1 MDKMSLA
8 LFWGGIGC
16 SVATWFLAKLPV
28 PFTILRVLALVFY
41 GYAVIRIFSRN
52 FAARQREL
60 SAYLKL
66 ENKVRAFWQRL
77 RYGHR
82 NVVNLNAERK
92 KFKYLT
98 CPQCR
103 QKLRVPKGKGQLRVT
118 CSKCGCKFN
127 AKS

>member
-1 MDKMSLA
+1 MDKLSLA
-8 LFWGGIGC
+8 LFWGGIGA
-16 SVATWFLAKLPV
+16 SVVTWFLGKFPI
-28 PFTILRVLALVFY
+28 PFTVFRVLSVLFY
-41 GYAVIRIFSRN
+41 GYAVFRILSRN

-60 SAYLKL
+60 SVYLRFSG
-66 ENKVRAFWQRL
+66 NVRAFWQRL

-82 NVVNLNAERK
+82 NVINLNAERK

-103 QKLRVPKGKGQLRVT
+103 QKLRVPRGKGQLRVT
-118 CSKCGCKFN
+118 CSKCGYKFN